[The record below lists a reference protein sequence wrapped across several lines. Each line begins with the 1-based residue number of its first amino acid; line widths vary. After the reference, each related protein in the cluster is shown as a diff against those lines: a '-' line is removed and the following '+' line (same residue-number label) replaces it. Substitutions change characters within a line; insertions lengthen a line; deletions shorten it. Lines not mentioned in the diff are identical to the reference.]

1 MTRRFAR
8 KQDKP
13 ARNDGVESAPPPLF
27 TLERQDEKRI
37 MSWSPDPFEE
47 DDPQSGTVVESLEA
61 GDRTGRPPAP
71 QEPQPGPVVP
81 ARRLARPGPPA
92 AASPQTSRR
101 EVGSAAGGTSGR
113 TSGVDRVEPKSLP
126 AAAAIS
132 PSSEGERQER
142 KRGRPRGRAI
152 RRQVHFHVD
161 PAEEQLLL
169 AAAAMFGSQQKGLI
183 AALESLQEAELLRD
197 EIERLRAECER
208 QRELLAG
215 AEALFNK
222 S

>member
-1 MTRRFAR
+1 MARRFGR
-8 KQDKP
+8 KQDKSP
-13 ARNDGVESAPPPLF
+13 RDDGVEDVPPPLF

-37 MSWSPDPFEE
+37 VSWSPDPFDE
-47 DDPQSGTVVESLEA
+47 DGGQSGQSAAVELPEA

-71 QEPQPGPVVP
+71 QKP
-81 ARRLARPGPPA
+81 RPGPAPPPRPDPPA
-92 AASPQTSRR
+92 GPRAELPRRDVASA
-101 EVGSAAGGTSGR
+101 VGPRGR
-113 TSGVDRVEPKSLP
+113 TNAVDQVEPKSP
-126 AAAAIS
+126 PPRAVVP

-142 KRGRPRGRAI
+142 QRGRPRGRAV

-161 PAEEQLLL
+161 PAEEQLLV
-169 AAAAMFGSQQKGLI
+169 AAVAMLGSQQKGLI

-197 EIERLRAECER
+197 EIERLQAECER
-208 QRELLAG
+208 QRELLAE